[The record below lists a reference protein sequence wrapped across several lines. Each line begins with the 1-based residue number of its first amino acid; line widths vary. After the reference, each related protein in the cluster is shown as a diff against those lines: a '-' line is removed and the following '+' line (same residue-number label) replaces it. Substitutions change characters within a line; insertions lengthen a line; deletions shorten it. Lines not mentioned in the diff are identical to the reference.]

1 MPELPDGIPDTPFDR
16 AYREGVSE
24 ALPIPMDAAE
34 APPEV
39 APRFAP
45 AEAVALHGCLL
56 TPDEAIERG
65 YLVIE
70 GGQIA
75 EIRTTKPSGATIV
88 ETNGVITPGL
98 IDLHGHPEFNVFAA
112 WEPPKEYV
120 NRYAWRGSTEY
131 RDLVRN
137 PANDLDDAGLKD
149 EQLRYAEVRAL
160 VGGVT
165 AIQGAGENADSS
177 ETLVRNVDRVIFGKH
192 IARTAIDLPGEPTA
206 TDPDGFGMDT
216 WENILEAIDT
226 GETTRLYVHL
236 AEGQSSNDRSREE
249 LDKLVRLKGLTPATN
264 IIHGTALSEDQLGD
278 VRDAGARLIWSPQS
292 NLRLYAETTLADK
305 ALELKIPLAL
315 GADWLPSGSTCL
327 LAEMKVA
334 RHWLA
339 RQGVDLGAKAL
350 VQMVTATAA
359 EVAGLEDDLG
369 QLKAD
374 RPADIAVF
382 ERRVEDPWECVA
394 SATPAEVS
402 LVLVGGD
409 VAFIREDWLADL
421 GAEEHEEHLQRLW
434 AWGKWMVLDTS
445 YAVETGEAQP
455 RLDAIRAALI
465 ATSPN
470 IGPIFA

>member
-1 MPELPDGIPDTPFDR
+1 M
-16 AYREGVSE
+16 
-24 ALPIPMDAAE
+24 
-34 APPEV
+34 
-39 APRFAP
+39 
-45 AEAVALHGCLL
+45 
-56 TPDEAIERG
+56 
-65 YLVIE
+65 
-70 GGQIA
+70 
-75 EIRTTKPSGATIV
+75 
-88 ETNGVITPGL
+88 ITPGL

-131 RDLVRN
+131 QDLVRD

-206 TDPDGFGMDT
+206 TDPDGFGMES
-216 WENILEAIDT
+216 WENILEAIET

-236 AEGQSSNDRSREE
+236 AEGQSNNDRSREE

-292 NLRLYAETTLADK
+292 NLRLYAETTLANK

-339 RQGVDLGAKAL
+339 RPGCGRWRKGARSD
-350 VQMVTATAA
+350 
-359 EVAGLEDDLG
+359 GHC
-369 QLKAD
+369 D
-374 RPADIAVF
+374 R
-382 ERRVEDPWECVA
+382 R
-394 SATPAEVS
+394 
-402 LVLVGGD
+402 
-409 VAFIREDWLADL
+409 
-421 GAEEHEEHLQRLW
+421 
-434 AWGKWMVLDTS
+434 
-445 YAVETGEAQP
+445 
-455 RLDAIRAALI
+455 
-465 ATSPN
+465 
-470 IGPIFA
+470 